1 MVGVESPSF
10 VFNSYVKHD
19 IIIIVI
25 MIIKYCLLLHQ

>member
-19 IIIIVI
+19 IIIVI